1 MKAGMKSETLEA
13 ILTVIFLYNALRII
27 YSNLGP
33 YKMLN
38 WRNSGTFDGMT

>member
-1 MKAGMKSETLEA
+1 MKPVTKSETLEA
-13 ILTVIFLYNALRII
+13 ILTVIFLYSALQII

-38 WRNSGTFDGMT
+38 WRNFGTFDGMT